1 MKTEKLYHISMTII
15 GLSLALIG
23 VNGLVSGTPTI
34 SSQLMGIGGAGM
46 VLTTLYYYWA
56 GEDIELSEIGALISV
71 VASIFALAGSLI
83 LLL

>member
-1 MKTEKLYHISMTII
+1 MEKQKLYHISMTII
-15 GLSLALIG
+15 GLSLTAIG
-23 VNGLVSGTPTI
+23 VNGLSSGTQSI

-71 VASIFALAGSLI
+71 VASIFALIGSLI
-83 LLL
+83 LYL